1 MSQPLPQRHHG
12 KSPMWM
18 NACEHA
24 CYDENRD
31 YGDSLALAGTTN
43 INFVAQTHKQ
53 CMNHCRRRGNSGPFC
68 RRKCNNNNNNDKV
81 SYDAAYVHSGCS
93 ITNGAYPGYSNDGS
107 SVYGDAWY
115 CNDGV
120 DVSTLNPS
128 DFDQAYIHTGCDV
141 GVHYSNEAHAWY
153 CKDDGPNGQ
162 VDLVYV
168 HPDCSNGAY
177 PEYCNDSSCAF
188 GDGWYCND
196 SKDVS
201 GWDPNYFDNGFIH
214 PSCDAGVY
222 WDDNH
227 QAWYCNA

>member
-1 MSQPLPQRHHG
+1 M
-12 KSPMWM
+12 
-18 NACEHA
+18 
-24 CYDENRD
+24 
-31 YGDSLALAGTTN
+31 
-43 INFVAQTHKQ
+43 
-53 CMNHCRRRGNSGPFC
+53 
-68 RRKCNNNNNNDKV
+68 
-81 SYDAAYVHSGCS
+81 
-93 ITNGAYPGYSNDGS
+93 
-107 SVYGDAWY
+107 
-115 CNDGV
+115 
-120 DVSTLNPS
+120 NPS

-196 SKDVS
+196 GKDVS